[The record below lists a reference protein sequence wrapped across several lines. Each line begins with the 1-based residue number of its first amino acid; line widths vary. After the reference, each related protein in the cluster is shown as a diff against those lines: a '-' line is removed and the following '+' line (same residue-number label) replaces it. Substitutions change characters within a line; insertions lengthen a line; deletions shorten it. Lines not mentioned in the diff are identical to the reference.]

1 MPVKMKYSTHLLE
14 WSKSST
20 LTTPD
25 AEQNAEQQEL
35 SYVAGGNRKGYIHS
49 GRPFGNILQN

>member
-1 MPVKMKYSTHLLE
+1 MKYSTHLLE